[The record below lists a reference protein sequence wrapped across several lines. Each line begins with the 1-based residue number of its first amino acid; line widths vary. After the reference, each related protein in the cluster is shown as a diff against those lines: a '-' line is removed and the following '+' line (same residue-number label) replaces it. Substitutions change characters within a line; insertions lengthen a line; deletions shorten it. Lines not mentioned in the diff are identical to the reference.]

1 MVRKKSTRSKVRTRK
16 EAYKRKQQARSYAS
30 RSWRILLLT

>member
-1 MVRKKSTRSKVRTRK
+1 MVRKKSSSSKLKTRK